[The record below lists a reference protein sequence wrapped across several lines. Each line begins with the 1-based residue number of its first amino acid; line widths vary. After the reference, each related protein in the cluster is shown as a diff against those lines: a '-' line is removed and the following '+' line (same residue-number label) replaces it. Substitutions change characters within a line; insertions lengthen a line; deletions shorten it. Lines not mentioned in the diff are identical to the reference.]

1 MCVRATEIWPQTGS
15 QRVGHGNA
23 HRDRAAALMVNVSG
37 NGTERLAKE
46 GHTQAPSCSHSSY
59 SPAKAILMAPFYLL
73 KEALGLMTGTKGFL
87 NSNPPGL

>member
-1 MCVRATEIWPQTGS
+1 MEMLPGIGLQ
-15 QRVGHGNA
+15 
-23 HRDRAAALMVNVSG
+23 ALRVNVFG
-37 NGTERLAKE
+37 NEKEMLAKE

-59 SPAKAILMAPFYLL
+59 SLAKSIRMAPFYLP